1 MNDHEAI
8 LRSVPLFDG
17 IRPDEWER
25 MLGCL
30 GAVHRRYPAGEFI
43 LMPKRNYQVLF
54 DTTF

>member
-25 MLGCL
+25 VLGCL
-30 GAVHRRYPAGEFI
+30 GAGVIPPG
-43 LMPKRNYQVLF
+43 NSS
-54 DTTF
+54 